1 MANKKKELTKDDFKN
16 LSSLMKIFSDPTR
29 IEILYQL
36 SKKELCVDELA
47 TLLNI
52 TKSAISHQLKPL
64 KMASLVKY
72 RRQNQN
78 LFYSLADEHV
88 EEIIYLGF
96 EHLKEYYRRNL

>member
-1 MANKKKELTKDDFKN
+1 MAKQKIKLTKDDFTN

-29 IEILYQL
+29 LQILYSL
-36 SKKELCVDELA
+36 SLNELCVDELA

-64 KMASLVKY
+64 KMSNLVKY
-72 RRQNQN
+72 RRENQN